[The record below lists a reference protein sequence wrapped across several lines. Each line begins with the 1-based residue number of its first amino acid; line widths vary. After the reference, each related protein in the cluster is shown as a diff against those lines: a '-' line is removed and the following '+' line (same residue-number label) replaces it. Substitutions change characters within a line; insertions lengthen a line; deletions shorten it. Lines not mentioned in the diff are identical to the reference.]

1 MKQRTITL
9 KWHHVYGTAN
19 TYCLRLLYRGQP
31 VHMITTL
38 GFGVSIDLVTA
49 QALAWATDH
58 GYTHWRKAD
67 RPRRVMR
74 IGS

>member
-9 KWHHVYGTAN
+9 KWHHVFGTAN

-31 VHMITTL
+31 VHMITTQ
-38 GFGVSIDLVTA
+38 GFGVSIDPVTA
-49 QALAWATDH
+49 QALTWAANH
-58 GYTHWRKAD
+58 GYTHWREAD

-74 IGS
+74 IGN

>member
-31 VHMITTL
+31 VYMITTL
-38 GFGVSIDLVTA
+38 GFGVSIDPVTA
-49 QALAWATDH
+49 QALAWATA
-58 GYTHWRKAD
+58 RA
-67 RPRRVMR
+67 VSC
-74 IGS
+74 GSVTEEHS